1 MKGTDIECTTIEC
14 ILPWVMRNWAGCKIF
29 GVVGYTSSDIDLV
42 CTTTGYARPIS
53 LLAFTTVGYASSEID
68 LTYTTI
74 GYARL
79 RLISLLAYRTVGN
92 ASSVIHL
99 AYPTIGY
106 TSSETDLV
114 YTAIGNVG
122 FSALGAG

>member
-1 MKGTDIECTTIEC
+1 MHNHWEQRVHCFDYRINLAYTT
-14 ILPWVMRNWAGCKIF
+14 V
-29 GVVGYTSSDIDLV
+29 
-42 CTTTGYARPIS
+42 GYARPIS

-74 GYARL
+74 GYTRL

-92 ASSVIHL
+92 ASSAIHL
-99 AYPTIGY
+99 AYPTVGY

-114 YTAIGNVG
+114 YTAIGNIG
-122 FSALGAG
+122 FSALGAARVVGYASSVYTQLLGKLALI

>member
-1 MKGTDIECTTIEC
+1 MVRTKSRCHFFVPVTA
-14 ILPWVMRNWAGCKIF
+14 L
-29 GVVGYTSSDIDLV
+29 
-42 CTTTGYARPIS
+42 
-53 LLAFTTVGYASSEID
+53 FTTVGYASSKID

-74 GYARL
+74 GYTRL
-79 RLISLLAYRTVGN
+79 RLISLLVYRTVGN

-114 YTAIGNVG
+114 YTAFGNIGFN
-122 FSALGAG
+122 AWGAG